1 LIVDDNATIRCSLR
15 TYLERCADWT
25 VCGEA
30 ENGREGIKQALLLIP
45 DLILTDLSMPVM
57 NGFQAARELRR
68 LLPNV
73 PILMLTT
80 FNSEFVEA
88 EALASGIKAV
98 RSKAVGL
105 ESLYQTMYTL
115 LAAA

>member
-1 LIVDDNATIRCSLR
+1 
-15 TYLERCADWT
+15 
-25 VCGEA
+25 
-30 ENGREGIKQALLLIP
+30 
-45 DLILTDLSMPVM
+45 MPVM
-57 NGFQAARELRR
+57 NGFQAARELQR

-80 FNSEFVEA
+80 FNSQFVEA

-105 ESLYQTMYTL
+105 ESLYQTMHTL